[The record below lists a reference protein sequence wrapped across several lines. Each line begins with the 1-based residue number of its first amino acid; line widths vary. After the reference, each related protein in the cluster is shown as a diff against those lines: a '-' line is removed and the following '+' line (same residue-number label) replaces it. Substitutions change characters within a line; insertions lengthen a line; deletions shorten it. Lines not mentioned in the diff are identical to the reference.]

1 MKVVC
6 AAIIRNEKIGI
17 AKRKSKISNGI
28 YEFPGGKVEDNETEI
43 EALKR
48 EIKEECGIEIENV
61 QFFMKNKDFQEEE
74 IDLSCFVCTTTQE
87 PVLSVHTNF
96 IWTTPDKIYDY
107 PFFESD
113 RCIVEKLIEEWPCL
127 KEQMKIKY

>member
-28 YEFPGGKVEDNETEI
+28 YEFPGGKVEENETEI

-48 EIKEECGIEIENV
+48 EIKEECGIEIENI

-113 RCIVEKLIEEWPCL
+113 RCIVEKLIEVWPCL

>member
-48 EIKEECGIEIENV
+48 EIKEECGIEIENI

-74 IDLSCFVCTTTQE
+74 IDLSCFVCITTQE

>member
-28 YEFPGGKVEDNETEI
+28 YEFPGGKVEDNETEL

-48 EIKEECGIEIENV
+48 EIKEECGIEIENI

>member
-48 EIKEECGIEIENV
+48 EIKEECGIEIENI

-113 RCIVEKLIEEWPCL
+113 CCIVEKLIEEWPCL

>member
-48 EIKEECGIEIENV
+48 EIKEECGIEIENI

-113 RCIVEKLIEEWPCL
+113 RCIVEKLIEKWPCL

>member
-48 EIKEECGIEIENV
+48 EIKEECGIEIENI

-87 PVLSVHTNF
+87 TVLSVHTNF

>member
-48 EIKEECGIEIENV
+48 EIKEECGIEIENI

-74 IDLSCFVCTTTQE
+74 VDLSCFVCTTTQE

>member
-48 EIKEECGIEIENV
+48 EIKEECGIEIENI

>member
-48 EIKEECGIEIENV
+48 EIKEECGIEIENI

-87 PVLSVHTNF
+87 PVLSFHTNF

>member
-48 EIKEECGIEIENV
+48 EIKEECGIEIENI
-61 QFFMKNKDFQEEE
+61 QFFMKYKDFQEEE

>member
-48 EIKEECGIEIENV
+48 EIKEECGIEIENI

-96 IWTTPDKIYDY
+96 IWITPDKIYDY

>member
-48 EIKEECGIEIENV
+48 EIKEECGIEIENI

-74 IDLSCFVCTTTQE
+74 IDLMKVNVVPLDDNIDLYISM
-87 PVLSVHTNF
+87 
-96 IWTTPDKIYDY
+96 
-107 PFFESD
+107 
-113 RCIVEKLIEEWPCL
+113 LIMSSPL
-127 KEQMKIKY
+127 FPNMVY

>member
-48 EIKEECGIEIENV
+48 EIKEECGIEIENI

-74 IDLSCFVCTTTQE
+74 MDLSCFVCTTTQE

>member
-48 EIKEECGIEIENV
+48 EIKEECGIEIENI

-113 RCIVEKLIEEWPCL
+113 RCIVEKLIEELPCL

>member
-1 MKVVC
+1 MVC

-48 EIKEECGIEIENV
+48 EIKEECGIEIENI

>member
-48 EIKEECGIEIENV
+48 EIKEECGIEIENI

-127 KEQMKIKY
+127 KEEMKIKY

>member
-48 EIKEECGIEIENV
+48 EIKEECGIEIENI
-61 QFFMKNKDFQEEE
+61 QFFMKNKDFQEEV

>member
-48 EIKEECGIEIENV
+48 EIKEECGIEIENI

-113 RCIVEKLIEEWPCL
+113 RCIVEKLIEDWPCL

>member
-48 EIKEECGIEIENV
+48 EIKEECGIEIENI
-61 QFFMKNKDFQEEE
+61 QFFMKIKDFQEEE

>member
-6 AAIIRNEKIGI
+6 AAIIQNEKIGI

-48 EIKEECGIEIENV
+48 EIKEECGIEIENI

>member
-48 EIKEECGIEIENV
+48 EIKEECGIEIENI
-61 QFFMKNKDFQEEE
+61 QFFMKNKDK
-74 IDLSCFVCTTTQE
+74 SR
-87 PVLSVHTNF
+87 
-96 IWTTPDKIYDY
+96 K
-107 PFFESD
+107 
-113 RCIVEKLIEEWPCL
+113 RR
-127 KEQMKIKY
+127 

>member
-28 YEFPGGKVEDNETEI
+28 YEFPGGKVEYNETEI

-48 EIKEECGIEIENV
+48 EIKEECGIEIENI

>member
-48 EIKEECGIEIENV
+48 EIKEECGIEIENI

-113 RCIVEKLIEEWPCL
+113 RCIVENLIEEWPCL

>member
-28 YEFPGGKVEDNETEI
+28 YEYPGGKVEDNETEI

-48 EIKEECGIEIENV
+48 EIKEECGIEIENI

>member
-48 EIKEECGIEIENV
+48 EIKEECGIEIENI

-87 PVLSVHTNF
+87 PVLLVHTNF

>member
-48 EIKEECGIEIENV
+48 EIKEECGIEIENI

-96 IWTTPDKIYDY
+96 IWTTPDKIYDN

>member
-28 YEFPGGKVEDNETEI
+28 YEFPGGKVEDNETEK

-48 EIKEECGIEIENV
+48 EIKEECGIEIENI

-87 PVLSVHTNF
+87 PALSVHTNF

>member
-48 EIKEECGIEIENV
+48 EIKEECGIEIENI

-96 IWTTPDKIYDY
+96 IWTTHDKIYDY

>member
-48 EIKEECGIEIENV
+48 EIKEECG
-61 QFFMKNKDFQEEE
+61 

>member
-1 MKVVC
+1 MKV
-6 AAIIRNEKIGI
+6 AGAEIIQNEKIGI

-48 EIKEECGIEIENV
+48 EIKEECGIEIENI

>member
-17 AKRKSKISNGI
+17 AKRKSKISKGI

-48 EIKEECGIEIENV
+48 EIKEECGIEIENI

-74 IDLSCFVCTTTQE
+74 IDLRCFVCTTTQE

>member
-48 EIKEECGIEIENV
+48 EIKEECGIEIENI

-87 PVLSVHTNF
+87 PDLSVHTNF

>member
-48 EIKEECGIEIENV
+48 EIKEECVIEIENI

>member
-28 YEFPGGKVEDNETEI
+28 YEFPGGKVEENETEI

-48 EIKEECGIEIENV
+48 EIKEECGIEIENI

>member
-6 AAIIRNEKIGI
+6 AEIIRNEKIGI

-48 EIKEECGIEIENV
+48 EIKEECGIEIENI

>member
-48 EIKEECGIEIENV
+48 EIKEECGIEIENI

-107 PFFESD
+107 PFFESN

>member
-6 AAIIRNEKIGI
+6 AAIILNEKIGI

-48 EIKEECGIEIENV
+48 EIKEECGIEIENI

>member
-28 YEFPGGKVEDNETEI
+28 YEFPGGKAEDNETEI

-48 EIKEECGIEIENV
+48 EIKEECGIEIENI

>member
-48 EIKEECGIEIENV
+48 EIKEECGIEIENI

-113 RCIVEKLIEEWPCL
+113 RCIVEKLIEECPCL

>member
-48 EIKEECGIEIENV
+48 EIKEECGIEIENI
-61 QFFMKNKDFQEEE
+61 QFFMKNKYFQEEE